1 VVAWIG
7 RGGTIDVTPL
17 EFSVWG
23 YVKNKVYVPT
33 LPASLEELR
42 ARIREA
48 VTTIDADT
56 IHMIWDEIAY
66 RWDICGVT

>member
-1 VVAWIG
+1 M
-7 RGGTIDVTPL
+7 
-17 EFSVWG
+17 WG

-48 VTTIDADT
+48 VATIDADT
-56 IHMIWDEIAY
+56 IHMI
-66 RWDICGVT
+66 